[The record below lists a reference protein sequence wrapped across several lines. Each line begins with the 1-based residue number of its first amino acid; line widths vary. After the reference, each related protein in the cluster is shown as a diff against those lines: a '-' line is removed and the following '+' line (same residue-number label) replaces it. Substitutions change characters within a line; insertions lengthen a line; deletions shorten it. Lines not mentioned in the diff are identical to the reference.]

1 MAISIRLNESNEVIM
16 ILNGCHHMDTCTRN
30 GCGHFEYFLTKI
42 NIHKPNAIA
51 RMYLHLVMGR
61 EEKIY
66 DLLKQYNEYFS
77 DGANINENGIK
88 YLKKIILEDLEK
100 DKSWKTCIKCREL
113 YENNEIKF
121 EDIIYILPNLDHCLD
136 HV

>member
-1 MAISIRLNESNEVIM
+1 M
-16 ILNGCHHMDTCTRN
+16 I
-30 GCGHFEYFLTKI
+30 
-42 NIHKPNAIA
+42 
-51 RMYLHLVMGR
+51 V
-61 EEKIY
+61 KIY
-66 DLLKQYNEYFS
+66 NTNLMKIFREYS
-77 DGANINENGIK
+77 NSIDSENGIDENGIK